1 MNEIEPLY
9 EFSSMLNSLINF
21 WARQKY
27 SEAHICVKKLSY
39 RGNAVWYG
47 AKTKM
52 EVKWRKFDL
61 DCDSNRSAC
70 SNLRWG
76 GSYTDI
82 KSYLLSWLLL
92 HFRCQIQFPRKAGVN
107 PLWYKTIQI

>member
-52 EVKWRKFDL
+52 EVK
-61 DCDSNRSAC
+61 
-70 SNLRWG
+70 
-76 GSYTDI
+76 
-82 KSYLLSWLLL
+82 
-92 HFRCQIQFPRKAGVN
+92 
-107 PLWYKTIQI
+107 